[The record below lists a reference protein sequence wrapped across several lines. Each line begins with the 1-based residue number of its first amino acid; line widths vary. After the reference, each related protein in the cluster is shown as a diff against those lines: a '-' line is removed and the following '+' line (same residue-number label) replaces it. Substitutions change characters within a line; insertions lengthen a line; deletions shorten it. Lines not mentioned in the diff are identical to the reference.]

1 MRLVV
6 DANIVLGELLRE
18 RGRRLIA
25 QPTLQFFMS
34 EDAWEETNHELPRRL
49 GRRQRRRDLSD
60 GEVQRWLRIIA
71 DMIDA
76 RIQPIPQAVY
86 LDWEAEARERI
97 PRDPNDWPTVALA
110 LALDAAIWT
119 ADADFFGCGLPVWTT
134 DSLSAHL
141 RRVGLEL

>member
-25 QPTLQFFMS
+25 QPALLLFMS
-34 EDAWEETNHELPRRL
+34 EEAWEETNHELPRRL
-49 GRRQRRRDLSD
+49 ERRRRQRGLADD
-60 GEVQRWLRIIA
+60 DVQRWILLIA
-71 DMIDA
+71 DMLDA
-76 RIQPIPQAVY
+76 RIQPIARAVY

-119 ADADFFGCGLPVWTT
+119 ADEDFLGCGLPVWTT
-134 DSLSAHL
+134 DSLIAHL
-141 RRVGLEL
+141 RRAGIDL